1 MSTEKSFEER
11 LIEKDERAIAPN
23 IFIGLGGQGCKMVS
37 WLAKKA
43 KQEKSPAEYL
53 SFVAI
58 DTDVNEL
65 RKIKAVSNDVV
76 TIQTSSRMTIGEYLE
91 YDSNARE
98 NWFPINDIILDK
110 TPSEGAGQVR
120 AISNLVAHNAIRE
133 GEFTALNNAID
144 SLFPLSTD
152 NYEQSVHVTVI
163 STLAGGTGSG
173 LILPVSLYVK
183 NYLETIRQQKS
194 AVIRGFFILPDVMQS
209 VITNEVELDNQYSN
223 AYASIREID
232 ALMRRPYDIEL
243 QKRYPNLKVI
253 VPKVGGDGYDE
264 FNSSPFNFCFL
275 FNKINVRS
283 TEIKGKD
290 QLLHHAVECIYDMS
304 VSPICTRV
312 NSQEDNIIREKISSG
327 NKSSYAGAGAS
338 KVVYPY
344 DSVVD
349 YVALNWAKN
358 SISKKWLAA
367 DNHMEEQKREK
378 SRKQNEGGFVDAVDE
393 NSEFVT
399 YIESKIESDNF
410 YRSIVAQTKSKR
422 PNSIELDDKAGMY
435 IDDLKT
441 YIEYSRQRSLAG
453 SKANELRDACIL
465 SVKQASAANAR
476 VDNST
481 DKIDEERQKCA
492 NSAQAAISE
501 FLTCQQSTILNAKTI
516 VDIVSDSIITADPD
530 KNKDNDVPVLE
541 KYMRLDDEIFMHP
554 NAARYFLA
562 KISLEIKQEIEDLRE
577 EFEGGNGVSKNYDD
591 ALKEIKR
598 LANMGDEYEHRNE
611 FANLVSGVFT
621 KKVDLEVSERI
632 QHIVSYLNTMLVG
645 VSNDSDG
652 SAELSKASM
661 PLLDKYCMLL
671 ININVLKRIYNY
683 IENLSEGL
691 KEFYFKM
698 ASDISKIPEKI
709 SAIENYYSNA
719 KGIARIYVCSS
730 KKCLQRFS
738 SQCKNTIGTYD
749 LPKEFTR
756 SIFNKAKNWAIKKQD
771 GSLADEY
778 GIDESADQA
787 AKTAGVNA
795 FFGNVF
801 EDIIMGFWRERVEKD
816 CSTVLDMDIVSA
828 IYKEAQFEA
837 NCISQKE
844 KNEYLKKIIGD
855 VKNLAAPFIDAPRGV
870 QRREIRASAI
880 NPDVMDNLR
889 EEDRNFFENE
899 CLNPYNPEKSSD
911 VSKYKILFFDA
922 LYNIAAKNLAK
933 MVAPRQIT
941 ATNSINKSDKCG
953 KYFEVYHKR
962 IKKIEPLDSENREI
976 SPHIQRDWQYLNVL
990 PEVDPEYQAYEE
1002 KRIAKAFVYA
1012 LISGKIGYRKHDT
1025 KGHNYCYEL
1034 IDAKLRSPEL
1044 IVSNGTSCDQFY
1056 EVLDALTIC
1065 PRYVDHLL
1073 EMYQEEKLFEGV
1085 NGAQFND
1092 TQFRN
1097 VYTKSF
1103 VIDEFSDKPIMNI
1116 FFIPILYKASAG
1128 ANYIEAWGQ
1137 ALVSAIFEMIDDQVN
1152 TFESEKAR
1160 DDTKCDYLLEIY
1172 DEFNRNIDA
1181 LVKIGSN
1188 TSNAIRKHSRLK
1200 RMYNDSI
1207 TLRIYDEVAGIL
1219 EAVDGKN
1226 SSIDQYADKVDE
1238 IMESR
1243 RKLSETKI

>member
-1 MSTEKSFEER
+1 M
-11 LIEKDERAIAPN
+11 
-23 IFIGLGGQGCKMVS
+23 
-37 WLAKKA
+37 
-43 KQEKSPAEYL
+43 
-53 SFVAI
+53 
-58 DTDVNEL
+58 
-65 RKIKAVSNDVV
+65 
-76 TIQTSSRMTIGEYLE
+76 
-91 YDSNARE
+91 
-98 NWFPINDIILDK
+98 
-110 TPSEGAGQVR
+110 
-120 AISNLVAHNAIRE
+120 
-133 GEFTALNNAID
+133 
-144 SLFPLSTD
+144 
-152 NYEQSVHVTVI
+152 
-163 STLAGGTGSG
+163 
-173 LILPVSLYVK
+173 
-183 NYLETIRQQKS
+183 
-194 AVIRGFFILPDVMQS
+194 
-209 VITNEVELDNQYSN
+209 
-223 AYASIREID
+223 
-232 ALMRRPYDIEL
+232 
-243 QKRYPNLKVI
+243 
-253 VPKVGGDGYDE
+253 
-264 FNSSPFNFCFL
+264 
-275 FNKINVRS
+275 
-283 TEIKGKD
+283 
-290 QLLHHAVECIYDMS
+290 
-304 VSPICTRV
+304 
-312 NSQEDNIIREKISSG
+312 
-327 NKSSYAGAGAS
+327 
-338 KVVYPY
+338 
-344 DSVVD
+344 
-349 YVALNWAKN
+349 
-358 SISKKWLAA
+358 
-367 DNHMEEQKREK
+367 
-378 SRKQNEGGFVDAVDE
+378 
-393 NSEFVT
+393 
-399 YIESKIESDNF
+399 
-410 YRSIVAQTKSKR
+410 
-422 PNSIELDDKAGMY
+422 
-435 IDDLKT
+435 
-441 YIEYSRQRSLAG
+441 
-453 SKANELRDACIL
+453 
-465 SVKQASAANAR
+465 
-476 VDNST
+476 
-481 DKIDEERQKCA
+481 
-492 NSAQAAISE
+492 
-501 FLTCQQSTILNAKTI
+501 
-516 VDIVSDSIITADPD
+516 
-530 KNKDNDVPVLE
+530 
-541 KYMRLDDEIFMHP
+541 
-554 NAARYFLA
+554 
-562 KISLEIKQEIEDLRE
+562 
-577 EFEGGNGVSKNYDD
+577 
-591 ALKEIKR
+591 
-598 LANMGDEYEHRNE
+598 
-611 FANLVSGVFT
+611 
-621 KKVDLEVSERI
+621 
-632 QHIVSYLNTMLVG
+632 
-645 VSNDSDG
+645 
-652 SAELSKASM
+652 
-661 PLLDKYCMLL
+661 
-671 ININVLKRIYNY
+671 
-683 IENLSEGL
+683 
-691 KEFYFKM
+691 
-698 ASDISKIPEKI
+698 
-709 SAIENYYSNA
+709 
-719 KGIARIYVCSS
+719 
-730 KKCLQRFS
+730 
-738 SQCKNTIGTYD
+738 
-749 LPKEFTR
+749 
-756 SIFNKAKNWAIKKQD
+756 
-771 GSLADEY
+771 
-778 GIDESADQA
+778 
-787 AKTAGVNA
+787 NA

-933 MVAPRQIT
+933 MVAPRQIA